1 MKLPDNWWNYIIY
14 IYIIY
19 KHVEFLE
26 LRPSTW
32 NDENLLGIWLA
43 GSTGNG
49 SNGRRSWMD
58 FTLW

>member
-1 MKLPDNWWNYIIY
+1 MIY
-14 IYIIY
+14 IY
-19 KHVEFLE
+19 KHVEFLD

-32 NDENLLGIWLA
+32 DDENLLGIWLA